1 MVDTLVIL
9 IICSVTLTIIYLILR
24 YFKSEIIY
32 LAEIENQDK
41 EERQV
46 SGNLAIGISRR

>member
-9 IICSVTLTIIYLILR
+9 IICSVTAAIIFLILS

-32 LAEIENQDK
+32 LGEIENQDI
-41 EERQV
+41 
-46 SGNLAIGISRR
+46 L